1 MNDKNYKICFKCKTS
16 KPIIGFFKNSQTL
29 DGFHSWCKSCCTE
42 GNIKSRAKANSQ
54 IGTRAK
60 IFLRNA
66 AKAAVK
72 RNQEFSLTANDIVE
86 MWDLQL
92 AICPYSG
99 REMTL
104 EAGKL
109 ETVSIERID
118 SGIGYT
124 RENTILVCNAVN
136 RMKSD
141 FSLQE
146 FYDLCSDVARFIG
159 DKDLQLAV
167 EAKK

>member
-1 MNDKNYKICFKCKTS
+1 MIKSHKICFRCKAS
-16 KPIIGFFKNSQTL
+16 KPLTLFFRHSQTP
-29 DGFHSWCKSCCTE
+29 DGLHSWCKDCCTE
-42 GNIKSRAKANSQ
+42 GNIKSRIKANSQ

-72 RNQEFSLTANDIVE
+72 RNQEFSLTENDIVE
-86 MWDLQL
+86 MWDLQSS
-92 AICPYSG
+92 ICPYSG

-159 DKDLQLAV
+159 DEDLQLGV

>member
-1 MNDKNYKICFKCKTS
+1 
-16 KPIIGFFKNSQTL
+16 
-29 DGFHSWCKSCCTE
+29 
-42 GNIKSRAKANSQ
+42 
-54 IGTRAK
+54 
-60 IFLRNA
+60 
-66 AKAAVK
+66 
-72 RNQEFSLTANDIVE
+72 
-86 MWDLQL
+86 
-92 AICPYSG
+92 
-99 REMTL
+99 MTL

>member
-1 MNDKNYKICFKCKTS
+1 MIKTHKTCFRCKTS
-16 KPIIGFFKNSQTL
+16 KPLTGFFRHHLTA
-29 DGFHSWCKSCCTE
+29 DGLHSWCKECCNE
-42 GNIKSRAKANSQ
+42 GNVRSRTKANSQ

-60 IFLRNA
+60 VFLRNA

-72 RNQEFSLTANDIVE
+72 RNQEFSLTAMDIVE
-86 MWDLQL
+86 MWDLQS

-118 SGIGYT
+118 SQIGYT

-141 FSLQE
+141 FSMHE

-159 DKDLQLAV
+159 DENLQLAV